1 MRASVANRT
10 FARAWL
16 ALGYAFLYVP
26 IVALVVYSFNDSPVP
41 NVWRGFTL
49 RWYAALP
56 EDRELIAGLA
66 LSLKVAIAT
75 ACASVVLGTLAAFAL
90 VRYRRFFGSTLFSG
104 MVAAPLVMPEVII
117 GLSLLLMLVSLQR
130 LTEAA
135 FGVGIPERGMLTIW
149 FGHLL
154 LGMAYATVVVRAR
167 LQTLNPQLEE
177 AALDLGARPWQVF
190 WLVTLP
196 MIGQALLSAFL
207 LTFTLS
213 LDDVVLSAV
222 PLRPWRDDDAA
233 GHLLARPPRPEPE
246 RQRGGDDHHHVRRGR
261 RRRRELSARAQRAPA
276 HPRRRA
282 RRAASGMSEA
292 SAAQRALAYLALAAS
307 MAIVGGYVG
316 FSKALVIVFPVF
328 LLAGLRFAIAAV
340 AMAPWLRRPATE
352 AVLDARSRRLLFLES
367 FFGNFLF
374 SIFMLYGMR
383 QSSALAAGVI
393 MAAMPAVVGLLSWL
407 LLGERIG
414 ARIAAAIA
422 CAIAGIGLVALA
434 RDAEGELASGSL
446 AGSAL
451 LLAAVTCEA
460 LYVVIGKKL
469 TASLGPKRISALI
482 NLWGLVLV
490 APLALWQLV
499 DFSPR
504 YIDWSYWAL
513 LFVYAIAC
521 ERGHRVALDDR
532 HAPRSRG
539 IGRDLHGVPAGQRG
553 RRRRR
558 LLRRALHRDANRGVR
573 AGARRGHAGDMAGAA
588 ARLSVACAS
597 RARRDTVAGASPFS
611 AGSLHT

>member
-1 MRASVANRT
+1 
-10 FARAWL
+10 
-16 ALGYAFLYVP
+16 
-26 IVALVVYSFNDSPVP
+26 
-41 NVWRGFTL
+41 
-49 RWYAALP
+49 
-56 EDRELIAGLA
+56 
-66 LSLKVAIAT
+66 
-75 ACASVVLGTLAAFAL
+75 
-90 VRYRRFFGSTLFSG
+90 
-104 MVAAPLVMPEVII
+104 
-117 GLSLLLMLVSLQR
+117 
-130 LTEAA
+130 
-135 FGVGIPERGMLTIW
+135 
-149 FGHLL
+149 
-154 LGMAYATVVVRAR
+154 
-167 LQTLNPQLEE
+167 
-177 AALDLGARPWQVF
+177 
-190 WLVTLP
+190 
-196 MIGQALLSAFL
+196 
-207 LTFTLS
+207 
-213 LDDVVLSAV
+213 
-222 PLRPWRDDDAA
+222 
-233 GHLLARPPRPEPE
+233 
-246 RQRGGDDHHHVRRGR
+246 
-261 RRRRELSARAQRAPA
+261 
-276 HPRRRA
+276 
-282 RRAASGMSEA
+282 
-292 SAAQRALAYLALAAS
+292 

-340 AMAPWLRRPATE
+340 AMTPWLRRPPTE

-513 LFVYAIAC
+513 LFVYAIAASVVTVWLWMT
-521 ERGHRVALDDR
+521 GMR
-532 HAPRSRG
+532 H
-539 IGRDLHGVPAGQRG
+539 VPA
-553 RRRRR
+553 
-558 LLRRALHRDANRGVR
+558 AS
-573 AGARRGHAGDMAGAA
+573 AGIFTVFLPVSAA
-588 ARLSVACAS
+588 AVGVAFYGERFTAMQV
-597 RARRDTVAGASPFS
+597 AAFALALGGVMLATWPVVRRD
-611 AGSLHT
+611 

>member
-1 MRASVANRT
+1 
-10 FARAWL
+10 
-16 ALGYAFLYVP
+16 
-26 IVALVVYSFNDSPVP
+26 
-41 NVWRGFTL
+41 
-49 RWYAALP
+49 
-56 EDRELIAGLA
+56 
-66 LSLKVAIAT
+66 
-75 ACASVVLGTLAAFAL
+75 
-90 VRYRRFFGSTLFSG
+90 
-104 MVAAPLVMPEVII
+104 
-117 GLSLLLMLVSLQR
+117 
-130 LTEAA
+130 
-135 FGVGIPERGMLTIW
+135 
-149 FGHLL
+149 
-154 LGMAYATVVVRAR
+154 
-167 LQTLNPQLEE
+167 
-177 AALDLGARPWQVF
+177 
-190 WLVTLP
+190 
-196 MIGQALLSAFL
+196 
-207 LTFTLS
+207 
-213 LDDVVLSAV
+213 
-222 PLRPWRDDDAA
+222 
-233 GHLLARPPRPEPE
+233 
-246 RQRGGDDHHHVRRGR
+246 
-261 RRRRELSARAQRAPA
+261 
-276 HPRRRA
+276 
-282 RRAASGMSEA
+282 MSEA

-352 AVLDARSRRLLFLES
+352 AVLDARGRRLLFLES

-513 LFVYAIAC
+513 LFVYAIAASVVTVWLWMT
-521 ERGHRVALDDR
+521 GMR
-532 HAPRSRG
+532 H
-539 IGRDLHGVPAGQRG
+539 VPA
-553 RRRRR
+553 
-558 LLRRALHRDANRGVR
+558 AS
-573 AGARRGHAGDMAGAA
+573 AGIFTVFLPVSAA
-588 ARLSVACAS
+588 AVGVAFYGERFTAMQIAAFALALGGVMLATWPV
-597 RARRDTVAGASPFS
+597 RQRD
-611 AGSLHT
+611 

>member
-1 MRASVANRT
+1 
-10 FARAWL
+10 
-16 ALGYAFLYVP
+16 
-26 IVALVVYSFNDSPVP
+26 
-41 NVWRGFTL
+41 
-49 RWYAALP
+49 
-56 EDRELIAGLA
+56 
-66 LSLKVAIAT
+66 
-75 ACASVVLGTLAAFAL
+75 
-90 VRYRRFFGSTLFSG
+90 
-104 MVAAPLVMPEVII
+104 
-117 GLSLLLMLVSLQR
+117 
-130 LTEAA
+130 
-135 FGVGIPERGMLTIW
+135 
-149 FGHLL
+149 
-154 LGMAYATVVVRAR
+154 
-167 LQTLNPQLEE
+167 
-177 AALDLGARPWQVF
+177 
-190 WLVTLP
+190 
-196 MIGQALLSAFL
+196 
-207 LTFTLS
+207 
-213 LDDVVLSAV
+213 
-222 PLRPWRDDDAA
+222 
-233 GHLLARPPRPEPE
+233 
-246 RQRGGDDHHHVRRGR
+246 
-261 RRRRELSARAQRAPA
+261 
-276 HPRRRA
+276 
-282 RRAASGMSEA
+282 MSEA
-292 SAAQRALAYLALAAS
+292 STAQRALAYLALAAS

-352 AVLDARSRRLLFLES
+352 GVLDARSRRLLFLES

-414 ARIAAAIA
+414 ARIAAAIS

-513 LFVYAIAC
+513 LFVYAIAASVVTVWLWMT
-521 ERGHRVALDDR
+521 GMR
-532 HAPRSRG
+532 H
-539 IGRDLHGVPAGQRG
+539 VPAASAGIFTVFLPVSAAAVGVAFYGERFTAMQIAAFALALG
-553 RRRRR
+553 GVMLATWPVRRR
-558 LLRRALHRDANRGVR
+558 D
-573 AGARRGHAGDMAGAA
+573 
-588 ARLSVACAS
+588 
-597 RARRDTVAGASPFS
+597 
-611 AGSLHT
+611 

>member
-1 MRASVANRT
+1 
-10 FARAWL
+10 
-16 ALGYAFLYVP
+16 
-26 IVALVVYSFNDSPVP
+26 
-41 NVWRGFTL
+41 
-49 RWYAALP
+49 
-56 EDRELIAGLA
+56 
-66 LSLKVAIAT
+66 
-75 ACASVVLGTLAAFAL
+75 
-90 VRYRRFFGSTLFSG
+90 
-104 MVAAPLVMPEVII
+104 
-117 GLSLLLMLVSLQR
+117 
-130 LTEAA
+130 
-135 FGVGIPERGMLTIW
+135 
-149 FGHLL
+149 
-154 LGMAYATVVVRAR
+154 
-167 LQTLNPQLEE
+167 
-177 AALDLGARPWQVF
+177 
-190 WLVTLP
+190 
-196 MIGQALLSAFL
+196 
-207 LTFTLS
+207 
-213 LDDVVLSAV
+213 
-222 PLRPWRDDDAA
+222 
-233 GHLLARPPRPEPE
+233 
-246 RQRGGDDHHHVRRGR
+246 
-261 RRRRELSARAQRAPA
+261 
-276 HPRRRA
+276 
-282 RRAASGMSEA
+282 MSEA

-340 AMAPWLRRPATE
+340 AMAPWLRRPPTE

-513 LFVYAIAC
+513 LFVYAIAASVVTVWLWMT
-521 ERGHRVALDDR
+521 GMR
-532 HAPRSRG
+532 H
-539 IGRDLHGVPAGQRG
+539 VPAASAGIFTVFLPVSAAAVGVAFYGERFTAMQVAAFALALG
-553 RRRRR
+553 GVMLATWPVRRR
-558 LLRRALHRDANRGVR
+558 D
-573 AGARRGHAGDMAGAA
+573 
-588 ARLSVACAS
+588 
-597 RARRDTVAGASPFS
+597 
-611 AGSLHT
+611 

>member
-1 MRASVANRT
+1 
-10 FARAWL
+10 
-16 ALGYAFLYVP
+16 
-26 IVALVVYSFNDSPVP
+26 
-41 NVWRGFTL
+41 
-49 RWYAALP
+49 
-56 EDRELIAGLA
+56 
-66 LSLKVAIAT
+66 
-75 ACASVVLGTLAAFAL
+75 
-90 VRYRRFFGSTLFSG
+90 
-104 MVAAPLVMPEVII
+104 
-117 GLSLLLMLVSLQR
+117 
-130 LTEAA
+130 
-135 FGVGIPERGMLTIW
+135 
-149 FGHLL
+149 
-154 LGMAYATVVVRAR
+154 
-167 LQTLNPQLEE
+167 
-177 AALDLGARPWQVF
+177 
-190 WLVTLP
+190 
-196 MIGQALLSAFL
+196 
-207 LTFTLS
+207 
-213 LDDVVLSAV
+213 
-222 PLRPWRDDDAA
+222 
-233 GHLLARPPRPEPE
+233 
-246 RQRGGDDHHHVRRGR
+246 
-261 RRRRELSARAQRAPA
+261 
-276 HPRRRA
+276 
-282 RRAASGMSEA
+282 MSEA
-292 SAAQRALAYLALAAS
+292 SATQRALAYLALAAS

-352 AVLDARSRRLLFLES
+352 GVLDARSRRLLFLES

-414 ARIAAAIA
+414 ARIAAAIS

-513 LFVYAIAC
+513 LFVYAIAASVVTVWLWMT
-521 ERGHRVALDDR
+521 GMR
-532 HAPRSRG
+532 H
-539 IGRDLHGVPAGQRG
+539 VPAASAGIFTVFLPVSAAAVGVAFYGERFTAMQIAAFALALG
-553 RRRRR
+553 GVMLATWPVRRR
-558 LLRRALHRDANRGVR
+558 D
-573 AGARRGHAGDMAGAA
+573 
-588 ARLSVACAS
+588 
-597 RARRDTVAGASPFS
+597 
-611 AGSLHT
+611 